1 MKKINVAIIGLG
13 VGEKHLVAYNKS
25 KYLNRISV
33 IDFNKKKM
41 KKIQKKNSNV
51 FLLKR
56 ENDIYNDPKINLV
69 SVASHDHFHY
79 SQVIKSLKKK
89 KNVFVEKPICTDQ
102 KQLKNIE
109 KLVKKNRVHI
119 ESNFVLKTV
128 SLFNSLKQKIK
139 RNKKKIYF
147 IEADYLWGR
156 YKKLLQW
163 RKNSKNFSL
172 ILGGAIHMIDL
183 VCWLLDDYPVE
194 VSAYGNNIALN
205 NTKFKKN
212 SFYVIILRFKN
223 DLYSKITV
231 NSNSNTNH
239 FHELKVYSKDFTFYH
254 SPIGTHT
261 FNKKNVKNNIFGKY
275 PEKENRNKIIHDFV
289 EKISKTNYKFNKHLF
304 NVMKI
309 CFSAKKSVKNKSKV
323 KILYDRY

>member
-25 KYLNRISV
+25 KYLNKVSV

-41 KKIQKKNSNV
+41 KKIKKENNKV

-89 KNVFVEKPICTDQ
+89 KNVFVEKPICTDE

-128 SLFNSLKQKIK
+128 SLFNSLKQK
-139 RNKKKIYF
+139 
-147 IEADYLWGR
+147 
-156 YKKLLQW
+156 
-163 RKNSKNFSL
+163 SSL
-172 ILGGAIHMIDL
+172 EI
-183 VCWLLDDYPVE
+183 
-194 VSAYGNNIALN
+194 
-205 NTKFKKN
+205 
-212 SFYVIILRFKN
+212 
-223 DLYSKITV
+223 
-231 NSNSNTNH
+231 
-239 FHELKVYSKDFTFYH
+239 
-254 SPIGTHT
+254 
-261 FNKKNVKNNIFGKY
+261 
-275 PEKENRNKIIHDFV
+275 
-289 EKISKTNYKFNKHLF
+289 
-304 NVMKI
+304 
-309 CFSAKKSVKNKSKV
+309 
-323 KILYDRY
+323 